1 MEIVS
6 TPNAPT
12 PAGHYSQGTV
22 HNGVLYIA
30 GQVPL
35 DPATGT
41 LKTES
46 FEAQAR
52 QVFANLSAIADAA
65 GTTLQNTLKV
75 TIYVSDM
82 KHWKVCNEVFA
93 EAFGEC
99 KPARAIV
106 PVCPFKGFDL
116 EAEAV
121 VAVD

>member
-1 MEIVS
+1 MEMID
-6 TPNAPT
+6 TPNAPA

-22 HNGVLYIA
+22 HNGLLYIA

-35 DPATGT
+35 DPATGKLST
-41 LKTES
+41 DS
-46 FEAQAR
+46 FEAQAQ
-52 QVFANLSAIADAA
+52 QVFANMAAIADAA
-65 GTTLQNTLKV
+65 GTSLANTLKV
-75 TIYVSDM
+75 TIYISDM

-93 EAFGEC
+93 AAFGEC